1 MESPTGLTD
10 RGRPKK
16 HYDSIAPCYDS
27 QRFGC
32 RCGSIINDVELSI
45 VRELVAQNGNVLDVG
60 TGTGRF
66 ATILASAST
75 TTVALDS
82 SRQMISISV
91 AKGEQSERSRQ
102 VSYLVGDGASLP
114 FSSRSFDAVISVKL
128 LSHFS
133 EIDPFISE
141 MSRVLKTGGR
151 LITDV
156 PYPLAEL
163 YQRFVRNPSIQSSED
178 HFHTIPEI
186 ERVFKKHSIEISR
199 RVMYSALP
207 LSVVHLTL
215 CPHTT
220 LFPTRL
226 LHRLLRAKVG
236 FLTFLEGIKGS

>member
-151 LITDV
+151 LITD
-156 PYPLAEL
+156 
-163 YQRFVRNPSIQSSED
+163 
-178 HFHTIPEI
+178 
-186 ERVFKKHSIEISR
+186 
-199 RVMYSALP
+199 
-207 LSVVHLTL
+207 
-215 CPHTT
+215 
-220 LFPTRL
+220 
-226 LHRLLRAKVG
+226 
-236 FLTFLEGIKGS
+236 